1 MEIYSRF
8 NPPPSVDTTFE
19 GESLTQ
25 QHFADEC
32 DINRIIENFARTGF
46 LVDPT
51 LPPGRSPQF
60 GDFTDMMDFATAQ
73 QVVIDANNAFSAL
86 PSRIRDRFSNDPAQ
100 LLDFLSRKENFDE
113 AVSLGLVDR
122 RDESSDANSASQT
135 E

>member
-1 MEIYSRF
+1 MEIFSRF

-32 DINRIIENFARTGF
+32 DINNIISNFYRTGF

-51 LPPGRSPQF
+51 LPMGRSPQF
-60 GDFTDMMDFATAQ
+60 GDFTQVIDYADAQ
-73 QVVIDANNAFSAL
+73 QLVIDANNAFANL
-86 PSRIRDRFSNDPAQ
+86 PSRIRDRFSNDPAR
-100 LLDFLSRKENFDE
+100 LLDFLSKKENLDE
-113 AVSLGLVDR
+113 AISLGLVDR
-122 RDESSDANSASQT
+122 RDEPPHADSPAPS